1 MDLDQT
7 PSQKALCK
15 GRLWSMERQL
25 FRLGARLSLKHREW
39 TYEKEFVRIGGLIP
53 GPVGYKFGEQEANR
67 MT

>member
-15 GRLWSMERQL
+15 GRLWSIERQL

-39 TYEKEFVRIGGLIP
+39 TLGEGICQLGGLYNRRTIS
-53 GPVGYKFGEQEANR
+53 NR